1 MKAGHVILGDWGT
14 TALRLYLV
22 DAKGLLIDSLG
33 GPGVSKVKGNCES
46 LFLELCAPW
55 LKRYSIKRALLSGM
69 VGSTL
74 GWRLADYIVAPV
86 DLHGLADQLLSIETN
101 GINIQIVPGVRALN
115 PFNYHDVMRGEEVQV
130 LGAMAL
136 SPALVRGEH
145 WLCLPG
151 THSKWVRLV
160 NGRLETFF
168 TLPVGELFDVLR
180 HHSTL
185 LMASDVDNFF
195 SEQFDSGVALARS
208 GDCLAQLFQLRS
220 RAVLKEIDQVQQQ
233 QLLSGLLI
241 GSDIAI
247 ATQKMASAFSGKN
260 PLTIIASYPLS
271 KYYQRVADMFEI
283 QTQCIDGDV
292 VSLAGLQAIEKQAGQ
307 AQ

>member
-14 TALRLYLV
+14 SALRLYLI
-22 DAKGLLIDSLG
+22 DAKGLLIDSLN
-33 GPGVSKVKGNCES
+33 GPGVSKVKGDCETF
-46 LFLELCAPW
+46 FLELCAPW
-55 LKRYSIKRALLSGM
+55 LKRYSIKRVLLSGM

-74 GWRLADYIVAPV
+74 GWKLADYITAPV
-86 DLHGLADQLLSIETN
+86 DLHGLAEQLLSIEAN

-115 PFNYHDVMRGEEVQV
+115 PFNYNDVMRGEEVQV

-136 SPALVRGEH
+136 SPSLVQSEH

-185 LMASDVDNFF
+185 LMASDVDDFC
-195 SEQFDSGVALARS
+195 SEQFDHGVALARS

-220 RAVLKEIDQVQQQ
+220 RTVLNEINKVEQQ

-247 ATQKMASAFSGKN
+247 AIRKIAGNFSKKN
-260 PLTIIASYPLS
+260 PLIIIASHPLS
-271 KYYQRVADMFEI
+271 KYYQRVAEI
-283 QTQCIDGDV
+283 FDIDIHCLDGDV
-292 VSLAGLQAIEKQAGQ
+292 VSLAGLQAIEKKGGQ